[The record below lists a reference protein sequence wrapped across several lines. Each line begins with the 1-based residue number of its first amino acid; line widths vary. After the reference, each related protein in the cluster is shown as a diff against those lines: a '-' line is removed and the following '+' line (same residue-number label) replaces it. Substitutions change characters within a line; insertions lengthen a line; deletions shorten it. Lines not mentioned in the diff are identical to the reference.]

1 MHKRVSPGS
10 WSSLRRRAFLG
21 LAAAVLIGAALPG
34 SAAGSSRALAAKPV
48 LRFGSLASWGTWDPT
63 TSSEYQV
70 FNLLYAPFIQIGAN
84 AKPIFKDDHARGVA
98 AGLATSFRNLKVAHH
113 GPNRDFELTLRRDAR
128 FSEGTPVTAP
138 AVVRW
143 LKYFLSKVPSTAA
156 SFGPNSF
163 QAVGK
168 WTVQI
173 HLQTPN
179 PDIKTALS
187 SPTSFLAMA
196 ASPRA
201 VADPSLF
208 ATKSYGAGPYM
219 IDPSRSV
226 SGDHYTLVPNPYYYD
241 KPALKFREVDVKIIA
256 SDTSELQA
264 IEAGQI
270 DAGLIG
276 DPTLVKSA
284 TGAGLGVTL
293 IPTPGDNTLYLMSLK
308 KPPLSDVRVRQALN
322 YAIDRKTLSK
332 SILLGVDKPT
342 ETFFTTDGFDK
353 KYDSYYSYNPK
364 KAKALLAAAGYPN
377 GFTLTAE
384 SIGYIP
390 LIGDD
395 LVRAVSQYLDA
406 VGVHLTIHAAS
417 DINDLIAGLGKYDLW
432 QSNAGGIPMSEAYLG
447 YFLPGQGFLSTLTGL
462 NDPTLNGLYSAALK
476 SRHPGP
482 YWKKMSLRILK
493 QAYFLVLA
501 FNGQWLVHSKKYV
514 VPHDCCSYFDLKL
527 VAPAVK

>member
-1 MHKRVSPGS
+1 MV
-10 WSSLRRRAFLG
+10 A
-21 LAAAVLIGAALPG
+21 
-34 SAAGSSRALAAKPV
+34 
-48 LRFGSLASWGTWDPT
+48 WGTWDPT
-63 TSSEYQV
+63 TSSEYQI
-70 FNLLYAPFIQIGAN
+70 FNLLYAPLIQIGSN
-84 AKPIFKDDHARGVA
+84 SKPVFKDDHVHGVA
-98 AGLATSFRNLKVAHH
+98 AGLATSFRNYLVGHH
-113 GPNRDFELTLRRDAR
+113 GPNRDFEFTLRHDAR
-128 FSEGTPVTAP
+128 FSDGMSVNAP

-143 LKYFLSKVPSTAA
+143 LKYVLAKVPSTAA
-156 SFGPNSF
+156 SFGSPPVI

-168 WTVQI
+168 WAVQI
-173 HLQTPN
+173 HLKSPSTV
-179 PDIKTALS
+179 IKTTLS
-187 SPTSFLAMA
+187 SPTSFLAMV
-196 ASPRA
+196 ASSRA
-201 VADPSLF
+201 VANPSLF

-226 SGDHYTLVPNPYYYD
+226 AGDHFTLVPNPYYYD
-241 KPALKFREVDVKIIA
+241 KSAIKFREVDVKIIPT
-256 SDTSELQA
+256 DTSELQA

-270 DAGLIG
+270 DAGLVG
-276 DPTLVKSA
+276 DPTLVNSA

-293 IPTPGDNTLYLMSLK
+293 IPTPGDNTLYFMTLK

-364 KAKALLAAAGYPN
+364 KAKTLLAAAGYPN

-406 VGVHLTIHAAS
+406 VGVHLNIHGAS
-417 DINDLIAGLGKYDLW
+417 DINDLVAGLGKYDLW
-432 QSNAGGIPMSEAYLG
+432 QSNAGGIPMAAAYLG

-482 YWKKMSLRILK
+482 YWKKMSLRILT

-501 FNGQWLVHSKKYV
+501 YDGQWMVHSKKVV

-527 VAPAVK
+527 VSPAPK